1 MVEHI
6 NSIKVYN
13 NVNHQIQGAV
23 TMNNFIKLLSGI
35 FLLVLYSFSVSADD
49 YVKIDYPQTAPAGL
63 KAIAITIDPPTNYYY
78 GEMKSYG
85 VSKENLESII
95 SQRLTNAGFKVIS
108 FTESLENPEASV
120 LNLKVRLI
128 KGYGLIYSYG
138 LNLSLNQKA
147 PLLGGNA
154 YHSVKTW
161 SDWKAG
167 GTQQTSLPV
176 INGYVV
182 ELVDNFIETHR
193 SQI

>member
-1 MVEHI
+1 MVEHM
-6 NSIKVYN
+6 NCNKVYN
-13 NVNHQIQGAV
+13 NISQHTQGAV
-23 TMNNFIKLLSGI
+23 TMNKFITMLSAI
-35 FLLVLYSFSVSADD
+35 FLLVFYSFSVSATD
-49 YVKIDYPQTAPAGL
+49 YVQAHYPQTAPAGL

-85 VSKENLESII
+85 VSKENLEKII
-95 SQRLTNAGFKVIS
+95 SQRLANAGFKVIS
-108 FTESLENPEASV
+108 FTESLENPEAAV

-138 LNLSLNQKA
+138 LNLTLNQKA
-147 PLLGGNA
+147 PLQGGNA
-154 YHSVKTW
+154 FHSVETW

-167 GTQQTSLPV
+167 GTQQTGLPV
-176 INGYVV
+176 INGYVA

>member
-1 MVEHI
+1 MLI
-6 NSIKVYN
+6 TYT
-13 NVNHQIQGAV
+13 QGAV
-23 TMNNFIKLLSGI
+23 TMNKFISMLSAM
-35 FLLVLYSFSVSADD
+35 FLLVLYSFSVSAVD
-49 YVKIDYPQTAPAGL
+49 YVEANYQQPAPAGL

-85 VSKENLESII
+85 VSKENLEKII
-95 SQRLTNAGFKVIS
+95 SQRLTNAGFKVIT
-108 FTESLENPEASV
+108 FTDSLEDPEAAV
-120 LNLKVRLI
+120 LNLKIRLI

-147 PLLGGNA
+147 PLQGGNA
-154 YHSVKTW
+154 LYPVETW

-176 INGYVV
+176 INTYAA
-182 ELVDNFIETHR
+182 ELVDNFIATHR